1 MPKRTKVIVD
11 LQPVAGSRFQP
22 TGFPDLGT
30 GRFKKP
36 RDGRWIEAILV
47 ESEQSMANHLE
58 ATGWNRGEQTPV
70 AALAGLPYVKVVD
83 SDGEYLTSSRTE
95 AHRLSS
101 AFIREGL
108 ASDGTKMT
116 DVLRQ
121 RLQLVDDKPL
131 SARAIAKAVF
141 ALDPACLVH
150 GVFFADPLLPG
161 QPKITRALTSFI
173 EAVDV
178 EAAEFGGV
186 KKDDVRHRNT
196 EDGGSGEGYGSIPFH
211 RTFWTAKEITA
222 SFVLDLDQ
230 IASYGLAPDA
240 SKLVETLALWEVR
253 SLLDRGLRLRT
264 SCDLEPVGDV
274 ALATLDELGAQ
285 LGELIG
291 KLGEELN
298 HGEVMTVKWVG
309 GSKKKAS

>member
-1 MPKRTKVIVD
+1 MPKRHKYSID
-11 LQPVAGSRFQP
+11 LQPIAGSRFQP

-30 GRFKKP
+30 ARFKKP
-36 RDGRWIEAILV
+36 RNGDWVEAILV

-58 ATGWNRGEQTPV
+58 ATGWDRGEQRPV
-70 AALAGLPYVKVVD
+70 AALAGLPYVRVVD
-83 SDGEYLTSSRTE
+83 ADGEYLTSSRTE

-108 ASDGTKMT
+108 SPDGTKMT
-116 DVLRQ
+116 DVLKQ

-131 SARAIAKAVF
+131 SARTIAGAVL

-150 GVFFADPLLPG
+150 GVFFADPGLPG

-196 EDGGSGEGYGSIPFH
+196 DDGGSGEGYGSIPFH

-222 SFVLDLDQ
+222 SFVIDLDQ
-230 IASYGLAPDA
+230 IASYGLGPDA
-240 SKLVETLALWEVR
+240 TRLIEVLALWEVR

-264 SCDLEPVGDV
+264 SCDLEPISEPTVPS
-274 ALATLDELGAQ
+274 LESLSTELSELSTKLSDELHR
-285 LGELIG
+285 GEPF
-291 KLGEELN
+291 
-298 HGEVMTVKWVG
+298 TVKWVG
-309 GSKKKAS
+309 GSKKKSA